1 MRSVEAR
8 RKRERYIDR
17 WRREH
22 PEVRLYLKREEYEL
36 LREIAAKSGMTI
48 KEVVMKAIRD
58 LSALRDAMFEVNAD
72 RVFECI
78 VKGSDACEEWELDK
92 ISLLARKHGITYIE
106 WENGWWAL
114 KTHKQ

>member
-1 MRSVEAR
+1 VKAR

-58 LSALRDAMFEVNAD
+58 LNALRDAMFEVNAD

-78 VKGSDACEEWELDK
+78 VKGSDVCEEWELNK
-92 ISLLARKHGITYIE
+92 IDLFMRKHGITYIE
-106 WENGWWAL
+106 WENGWMSLRPL
-114 KTHKQ
+114 KQ